1 MNKFFLHHP
10 SSSSSS
16 WSSRRALHATQ
27 HDWCSD
33 RARIIIIVVA
43 HAPIDSDIELLLGH
57 HERCVSTTNNPSNAS
72 DGRDERRDRSVT
84 GVWCARRGMPRARAH
99 RHPSGAA
106 RASDGRGREATYRT
120 ATHHAHGAKSPF
132 NAHVAAAV
140 GNLSTSES
148 PTPWTTK
155 KQGTR
160 VTLDV
165 PSDKP
170 VYDVSN
176 THVEIFMRGRHPSRA
191 RSPFRGT
198 RFMSIARARAR
209 AYCA

>member
-16 WSSRRALHATQ
+16 SSSSRRALHATQ

-84 GVWCARRGMPRARAH
+84 GVWCARRGMPRARA
-99 RHPSGAA
+99 
-106 RASDGRGREATYRT
+106 RT
-120 ATHHAHGAKSPF
+120 ATP
-132 NAHVAAAV
+132 
-140 GNLSTSES
+140 
-148 PTPWTTK
+148 
-155 KQGTR
+155 
-160 VTLDV
+160 
-165 PSDKP
+165 
-170 VYDVSN
+170 
-176 THVEIFMRGRHPSRA
+176 RGRRARPTVGVAKRHIARRRITLMVRNHPSMRTSRPPSA
-191 RSPFRGT
+191 ISRRPKVRHPGRQKSKGHG
-198 RFMSIARARAR
+198 
-209 AYCA
+209 